1 MKKHK
6 NVYIAGLLLALSSF
20 SYANENNII
29 YSNEMVQEKNQQ
41 NLVNKEESSQ
51 FKYLN
56 ISTPSISSL
65 REFGYYE
72 INEYIQKKEQ
82 NRKIQSL
89 ARHISNTYKLELEQA
104 KDIVSKSFEESEKHD
119 VEPLLLLAII
129 NIESKF
135 KQKAQSNM
143 GAVGLTQVMPQYHQT
158 KVKELKKDKLDIWS
172 IEGNI
177 RVGVQI
183 LKEYIQASDGDI
195 PNALQ
200 RYNGS
205 FSDPSKGYSRKVLAT
220 MRKLKL
226 AIT

>member
-6 NVYIAGLLLALSSF
+6 NVYLASLLLALSSF
-20 SYANENNII
+20 SYANENNIT
-29 YSNEMVQEKNQQ
+29 YSNELVQEKNQQ
-41 NLVNKEESSQ
+41 NLTSKEEPNQ

-89 ARHISNTYKLELEQA
+89 ARHISNTYKLELEHA
-104 KDIVSKSFEESEKHD
+104 KDIVSTSFEESEKHN

-129 NIESKF
+129 KIESTF
-135 KQKAQSNM
+135 KQKAQSHM
-143 GAVGLTQVMPQYHQT
+143 GAVGLTQVMPQYHKT
-158 KVKELKKDKLDIWS
+158 KLKDLKKDKLDIWS

-183 LKEYIQASDGDI
+183 LKEYIQASDGNI
-195 PNALQ
+195 SNALQ

-205 FSDPSKGYSRKVLAT
+205 FSDPTKEYSRKVLAT
-220 MRKLKL
+220 MKKLKL
-226 AIT
+226 AIS